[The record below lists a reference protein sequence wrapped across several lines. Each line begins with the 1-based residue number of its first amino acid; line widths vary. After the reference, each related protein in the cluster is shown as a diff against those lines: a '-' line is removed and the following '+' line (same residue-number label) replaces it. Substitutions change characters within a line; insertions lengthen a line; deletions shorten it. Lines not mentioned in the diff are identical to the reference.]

1 MSLSKRNPDRKSSR
15 LITLGCACLSLGLA
29 LRIFVHPVALNERIL
44 LHVIVGCLL
53 GLFIGLVLFG
63 VQGIHAG
70 RADRT

>member
-1 MSLSKRNPDRKSSR
+1 MSLFQRNPDRKSRR
-15 LITLGCACLSLGLA
+15 LISAGCICLSLGLA

-53 GLFIGLVLFG
+53 GLSIGLLLFG
-63 VQGIHAG
+63 AKAVRSC